1 MTQNKRDLTIHMV
14 KLASFSMIPNHFR
27 MMRTRQLLNQRK
39 YLYNMNDVNEGLC
52 ESLELR

>member
-14 KLASFSMIPNHFR
+14 KLASFSMVSNHFR

-39 YLYNMNDVNEGLC
+39 YNYNMNDVNDGLC
-52 ESLELR
+52 VSLELR

>member
-1 MTQNKRDLTIHMV
+1 MSKRDLTIHMV

-39 YLYNMNDVNEGLC
+39 YHNENTVNESLC
-52 ESLELR
+52 NTMEL